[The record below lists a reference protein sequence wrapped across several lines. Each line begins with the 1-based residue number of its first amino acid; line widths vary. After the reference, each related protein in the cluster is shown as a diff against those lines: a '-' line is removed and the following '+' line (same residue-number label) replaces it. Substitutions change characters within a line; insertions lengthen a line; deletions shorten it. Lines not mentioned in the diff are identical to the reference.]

1 MRKRIFELVNT
12 NGQYVAMYDYNAR
25 LDGDLTFT
33 RGDRLIILN
42 NCQGD
47 WWEASSLSTGQKGK
61 SYIMK
66 RVLHFIIIGYV
77 PSNYVA
83 PADSLEAQPWF
94 CGTIRRAEAER
105 SLSRKPPGTFLVRE
119 AETSI
124 GCYR

>member
-1 MRKRIFELVNT
+1 
-12 NGQYVAMYDYNAR
+12 
-25 LDGDLTFT
+25 
-33 RGDRLIILN
+33 
-42 NCQGD
+42 
-47 WWEASSLSTGQKGK
+47 
-61 SYIMK
+61 MK
-66 RVLHFIIIGYV
+66 RVVTFIIKGYV

-105 SLSRKPPGTFLVRE
+105 NLSRKPPGTFLVRE